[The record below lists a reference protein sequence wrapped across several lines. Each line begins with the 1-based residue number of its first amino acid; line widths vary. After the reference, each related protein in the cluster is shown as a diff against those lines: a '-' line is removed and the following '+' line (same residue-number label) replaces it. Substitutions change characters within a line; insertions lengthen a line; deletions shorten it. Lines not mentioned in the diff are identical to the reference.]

1 MNTFITMF
9 EEDVNGDLL
18 LPFPPE
24 FILKMGWDESTE
36 LEWEITDEH
45 HLILREKQ

>member
-1 MNTFITMF
+1 MF

-18 LPFPPE
+18 LTFPPK